1 MSAGEHGTGRCD
13 VSAPCDVRYGELNM
27 RKKSLVSAGA
37 ILVIGVLTCMPAGG
51 AAGKE
56 PTDNQQDG
64 KVAGA
69 VCTQVA
75 ASFAQTARQH
85 LTAGRLQEAIEDY
98 TAALRFDPNFAAA
111 RDGLA
116 EAQAKLRET
125 EAAQEP
131 EDAESAEDD
140 LIRAQAGLEVACD
153 SAERLMAEHDYKGAA
168 EEFEKVLAG
177 AETLS
182 GEVDVSTL
190 EARAGQGL
198 RRALRSAAGSGDTK
212 AAAPESKPAEEET
225 ELEVA
230 RKEVL
235 RDVDRMMIPQ
245 VEILAK
251 TSLPARAKD
260 VFDGRRKDESV
271 TQQISRDD
279 FLSGED
285 TDGTNL
291 IKAKLL
297 KRITVDFKDQPFD
310 RAIEHIRDVSGVN
323 ILVDP
328 AVLPATGPVT
338 LSATDMELR
347 YALHYLLR
355 FQKLDYRIRHGAI
368 FISNGAGLAGEPITV
383 THDIADLTIKIR
395 DFKNS
400 MSQVMTAPRYGDE
413 ESSNPFGKTEEQD
426 ERLEQTRQGE
436 EWARFI
442 GGNIAS
448 GTWSGEGAVVA
459 NTIAYRNGK
468 LVVTHT
474 PEVQEQIRD
483 LLASFR
489 KARAIQVAILAR
501 FIEINQD
508 FLDDLS
514 FSWEGLGETTENWGI
529 WDTGGSTNFLRAR
542 SAGTPEVGLSAGYL
556 SAAGATLEAG
566 FLNAWQVQLVVT
578 AVRKQKQGNVL
589 TAPRV
594 TCFNTQR
601 AYITVS
607 TRSNFVRS
615 YDSDGNPEIGQVN
628 DGIVLEVQPFVSA
641 DRRYITLE
649 LIPQVNIV
657 GDFQEFEFRREDDAV
672 DEDEEDT
679 TTTDTIQLPVV
690 STRQVMT
697 TVSVPDG
704 GTLMVGGLARAT
716 EAKGSAEVPFFADLP
731 LIGALFKQRR
741 TVDSRNNLIV
751 LVTAYII
758 QQEED

>member
-1 MSAGEHGTGRCD
+1 MGSLASDESA
-13 VSAPCDVRYGELNM
+13 SCDVRYGELNM
-27 RKKSLVSAGA
+27 RKKWLALAGA
-37 ILVIGVLTCMPAGG
+37 ILVVGVLASMPASG

-85 LTAGRLQEAIEDY
+85 LAAGRLPEAIEDY

-116 EAQAKLRET
+116 EAQAKLREA
-125 EAAQEP
+125 EATQKPA
-131 EDAESAEDD
+131 DAGPDDDD
-140 LIRAQAGLEVACD
+140 LVRAQADLETACA
-153 SAERLMAEHDYKGAA
+153 SAEHLMAELDYKGAA
-168 EEFEKVLAG
+168 EKFEQVLTE
-177 AETLS
+177 AEKLS
-182 GEVDVSTL
+182 PQVDVSAL

-198 RRALRSAAGSGDTK
+198 RRALQSAAASGDAKT
-212 AAAPESKPAEEET
+212 AAPESKPVEEET
-225 ELEVA
+225 ELQAA
-230 RKEVL
+230 RREVL
-235 RDVDRMMIPQ
+235 SDIDRMMIPQ

-251 TSLPARAKD
+251 ANLPSKAKD
-260 VFDGRRKDESV
+260 LFGGRRKDETV

-279 FLSGED
+279 FLGAED
-285 TDGTNL
+285 TDATNL

-310 RAIEHIRDVSGVN
+310 RAIEYIRDASGVN

-328 AVLPATGPVT
+328 AALPATSPVT

-368 FISNGAGLAGEPITV
+368 FISNSAGLAGDPITV

-400 MSQVMTAPRYGDE
+400 MSQVMTAPKYGDE
-413 ESSNPFGKTEEQD
+413 DSYNPFGKTEEKD

-436 EWARFI
+436 EWSRFI
-442 GGNIAS
+442 GGNIAP
-448 GTWSGEGAVVA
+448 GTWSGEGAVGA

-483 LLASFR
+483 LLGSFR

-514 FSWEGLGETTENWGI
+514 FTWQGLGEATENWGVV
-529 WDTGGSTNFLRAR
+529 DTGGSTNFIRAR
-542 SAGTPEVGLSAGYL
+542 SVASPEVSLADSYL
-556 SAAGATLEAG
+556 SADGATLQAG

-657 GDFQEFEFRREDDAV
+657 GDFQSFEFRREDDTV
-672 DEDEEDT
+672 DPDVEPT
-679 TTTDTIQLPVV
+679 TATDTIQLPVV

-716 EAKGSAEVPFFADLP
+716 EAKGSSEVPFFADLP
-731 LIGALFKQRR
+731 LIGALFRSRR